1 MGRDMRIAIAAQQFY
16 EFQPTRP
23 HGTRLSYFIG
33 SVLKQ
38 EISTHAPAWDATTH
52 KANDK
57 TVLRISTLVPARDAT
72 GEV

>member
-38 EISTHAPAWDATTH
+38 EISTHAPAWDATDYHT
-52 KANDK
+52 KGK
-57 TVLRISTLVPARDAT
+57 SVPDNFNPRARMGRDHT
-72 GEV
+72 